1 MNKRFRLIMACACAF
16 LALLSA
22 LAYGNAVKAEAQAEK
37 TEAMARYGGEVTKV
51 VVATAT
57 LEPGDSVNA
66 SKAEEKE
73 WLAELVPE
81 GAFGSLQELEGK
93 TIGTPVAKGSPL
105 CSVNIRGND
114 DGMEVPSGKVA
125 IAVPLNERL
134 GITSSVEIGSNLAA
148 YKVSEG
154 RTYLIS
160 SNVVV
165 ISVPTTTSSTN
176 KGAITIAVPLPE
188 VADIMSAA
196 SDSTLRL
203 VRPADDLSS
212 EDTASEN
219 SNNAYNVPAVPNSG
233 TTTNQEG
240 VQNTSSPQQGIL
252 NTVSPQQGVLNAPS
266 SQQGI
271 PHTLLQQQRPQHTP
285 LSEKRNQT
293 MTLQREEEY

>member
-1 MNKRFRLIMACACAF
+1 MACACAF

-37 TEAMARYGGEVTKV
+37 TEAMAKYGGEVTKV
-51 VVATAT
+51 VVATTT

-66 SKAEEKE
+66 AKAEEKE
-73 WLAELVPE
+73 WLVELVPE

-165 ISVPTTTSSTN
+165 ISVPTSTSSTN
-176 KGAITIAVPLPE
+176 KGAITIAVPLSE

-203 VRPADDLSS
+203 VRPADDISS
-212 EDTASEN
+212 EDTATEST
-219 SNNAYNVPAVPNSG
+219 NNAYNVPAVPSSG
-233 TTTNQEG
+233 ATMEQES
-240 VQNTSSPQQGIL
+240 VQNAASQQQGTLQVSSQHQRTL
-252 NTVSPQQGVLNAPS
+252 NAVSPQQRNLTVASL
-266 SQQGI
+266 QQGALDVSL
-271 PHTLLQQQRPQHTP
+271 PQQRIQTTP
-285 LSEKRNQT
+285 LLPQQAQHMHS
-293 MTLQREEEY
+293 

>member
-37 TEAMARYGGEVTKV
+37 TEAMAKYGGEVTKV

-176 KGAITIAVPLPE
+176 KGAITIAVPLSE

-219 SNNAYNVPAVPNSG
+219 TNNAYNVPAIPNSG
-233 TTTNQEG
+233 ATTNQEG
-240 VQNTSSPQQGIL
+240 VQNTSSLQQGTL
-252 NTVSPQQGVLNAPS
+252 NPVFPQEEIKRAPS
-266 SQQGI
+266 LKYENLNGVSLKQG
-271 PHTLLQQQRPQHTP
+271 PQHM
-285 LSEKRNQT
+285 S
-293 MTLQREEEY
+293 LQ